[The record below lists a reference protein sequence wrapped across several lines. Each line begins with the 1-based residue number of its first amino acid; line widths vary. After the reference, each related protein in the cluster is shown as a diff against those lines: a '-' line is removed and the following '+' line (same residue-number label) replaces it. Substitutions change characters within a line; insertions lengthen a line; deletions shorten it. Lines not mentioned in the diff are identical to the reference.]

1 MRIIRSHVDQPLAVG
16 QRITLPEDSS
26 LHLLRVLRLEPGD
39 AVTLFNGD
47 GFDYTARLLTAAKRG
62 AEAEITGRE
71 PVPRESPLRI
81 TLVQGV
87 ARGEKMD
94 LVLQKATELGVD
106 AFSPV
111 ITERTEVKLDADR
124 AEKRM
129 AHWRGVVA
137 AACEQS
143 GRAVLPRLSE
153 PKALSAYAGA
163 ETADIKL
170 VLDPS
175 GKRSRWWWAR
185 RAACPSGTWRRCAQR
200 ASAASG
206 WGRASCARKRRGW
219 RRWRRCRPFTATCGA
234 DRARR
239 IRRPCRP
246 SPSGSAAP
254 GSSGRAPTPGRR

>member
-47 GFDYTARLLTAAKRG
+47 GHDYTARLLTAAKRG

-106 AFSPV
+106 AFTPV
-111 ITERTEVKLDADR
+111 VTERTEVKLDAER

-143 GRAVLPRLSE
+143 GRAVLPRLSQ
-153 PKALSAYAGA
+153 PAALSAYAGA

-170 VLDPS
+170 VLDPKGDVGLAGLS
-175 GKRSRWWWAR
+175 PQAGQSIALVVGPEGGLSERDLATL
-185 RAACPSGTWRRCAQR
+185 RAAGFRGLRLGPRILRTETAGL
-200 ASAASG
+200 AAV
-206 WGRASCARKRRGW
+206 
-219 RRWRRCRPFTATCGA
+219 
-234 DRARR
+234 
-239 IRRPCRP
+239 
-246 SPSGSAAP
+246 AALQALY
-254 GSSGRAPTPGRR
+254 GDLRD

>member
-47 GFDYTARLLTAAKRG
+47 GHDYTARLLTAAKRG

-71 PVPRESPLRI
+71 PVPRESPLRL

-106 AFSPV
+106 AFTPV
-111 ITERTEVKLDADR
+111 VTERTEVKLDAER

-143 GRAVLPRLSE
+143 GRAVLPRLSQ
-153 PKALSAYAGA
+153 PTALSTYAGA

-170 VLDPS
+170 VLDPNGDVGLAGLS
-175 GKRSRWWWAR
+175 PQAGQSIALVVGPEGGLSERDLATL
-185 RAACPSGTWRRCAQR
+185 RAAGFRGLRLGPRILRTETAGL
-200 ASAASG
+200 AAVAALQALYG
-206 WGRASCARKRRGW
+206 DLRG
-219 RRWRRCRPFTATCGA
+219 
-234 DRARR
+234 
-239 IRRPCRP
+239 
-246 SPSGSAAP
+246 
-254 GSSGRAPTPGRR
+254 

>member
-26 LHLLRVLRLEPGD
+26 AHLLRVLRLAPGD

-47 GFDYTARLLTAAKRG
+47 GHDYTARLLTAAKRG
-62 AEAEITGRE
+62 AEAEITGRQ

-94 LVLQKATELGVD
+94 LVLQKATELGVE
-106 AFSPV
+106 AFTPV
-111 ITERTEVKLDADR
+111 VTERTEVKLDADR

-143 GRAVLPRLSE
+143 GRAVLPRLSQ
-153 PKALSAYAGA
+153 PTALATYAGA

-170 VLDPS
+170 VLDPTGDVGLAAVS
-175 GKRSRWWWAR
+175 PLAGQSIALVVGPEGGLSERDLATL
-185 RAACPSGTWRRCAQR
+185 RAAGFRGLRLGPRILRTETAGL
-200 ASAASG
+200 AAVAALQALYG
-206 WGRASCARKRRGW
+206 DLRG
-219 RRWRRCRPFTATCGA
+219 
-234 DRARR
+234 
-239 IRRPCRP
+239 
-246 SPSGSAAP
+246 
-254 GSSGRAPTPGRR
+254 

>member
-47 GFDYTARLLTAAKRG
+47 GHDYTARLLTAAKRG
-62 AEAEITGRE
+62 AGVEITGRE

-106 AFSPV
+106 GFTPV
-111 ITERTEVKLDADR
+111 VTERTEVKLDADR

-129 AHWRGVVA
+129 VHWRGVVA

-143 GRAVLPRLSE
+143 GRAVLPKLSQ
-153 PKALSAYAGA
+153 PTALSAYAGA

-170 VLDPS
+170 VLDPGGDVGLAAVS
-175 GKRSRWWWAR
+175 PQAGQSIALVVGPEGGLSERDLATL
-185 RAACPSGTWRRCAQR
+185 RAAGFRGLRLGPRILRTETAGL
-200 ASAASG
+200 AAVAALQALYG
-206 WGRASCARKRRGW
+206 DLRG
-219 RRWRRCRPFTATCGA
+219 
-234 DRARR
+234 
-239 IRRPCRP
+239 
-246 SPSGSAAP
+246 
-254 GSSGRAPTPGRR
+254 

>member
-16 QRITLPEDSS
+16 QRVTLPEDSS
-26 LHLLRVLRLEPGD
+26 AHLLRVLRLAPGD

-62 AEAEITGRE
+62 AEAEVTGRQA
-71 PVPRESPLRI
+71 VPRESPLRI

-106 AFSPV
+106 AFTPV
-111 ITERTEVKLDADR
+111 ITERTEVKLDAER
-124 AEKRM
+124 AGKRM

-153 PKALSAYAGA
+153 PLALSSYAGG
-163 ETADIKL
+163 EKADIKL
-170 VLDPS
+170 VMDPNGDLGPGS
-175 GKRSRWWWAR
+175 VMPAPGQSIALVVGPEGGLSDRDLATL
-185 RAACPSGTWRRCAQR
+185 RAAGFGSLKLGPRILRTETAGLAAV
-200 ASAASG
+200 ASLQALYG
-206 WGRASCARKRRGW
+206 DLRG
-219 RRWRRCRPFTATCGA
+219 
-234 DRARR
+234 
-239 IRRPCRP
+239 
-246 SPSGSAAP
+246 
-254 GSSGRAPTPGRR
+254 

>member
-39 AVTLFNGD
+39 VVTLFNGD
-47 GFDYTARLLTAAKRG
+47 GHDYTARLLTAAKRG
-62 AEAEITGRE
+62 AGVEITGRE

-106 AFSPV
+106 GFTPV
-111 ITERTEVKLDADR
+111 VTERTEVKLDADR

-129 AHWRGVVA
+129 VHWRGVVA

-143 GRAVLPRLSE
+143 GRAVLPKLSQ
-153 PKALSAYAGA
+153 PTALTAYAGA

-170 VLDPS
+170 VLDPGGDVGLAAVS
-175 GKRSRWWWAR
+175 PQAGQSIALVVGPEGGLSERDLATL
-185 RAACPSGTWRRCAQR
+185 RAAGFRGLRLGPRILRTETAGL
-200 ASAASG
+200 AAVAALQALYG
-206 WGRASCARKRRGW
+206 DLRG
-219 RRWRRCRPFTATCGA
+219 
-234 DRARR
+234 
-239 IRRPCRP
+239 
-246 SPSGSAAP
+246 
-254 GSSGRAPTPGRR
+254 

>member
-26 LHLLRVLRLEPGD
+26 AHLLRVLRLAPGD

-47 GFDYTARLLTAAKRG
+47 GHDYTARLLTAAKRG

-94 LVLQKATELGVD
+94 LVLQKATELGVEG
-106 AFSPV
+106 FTPV
-111 ITERTEVKLDADR
+111 LTERTEVKLDAER

-143 GRAVLPRLSE
+143 GRAVLPRLCQ
-153 PKALSAYAGA
+153 PTALSAYAGA

-170 VLDPS
+170 VLDPEGGIGLAS
-175 GKRSRWWWAR
+175 LSPQAGQTIALVVGPEGGLSERDLATL
-185 RAACPSGTWRRCAQR
+185 RAAGFRGLRLGPRILRTETAGL
-200 ASAASG
+200 AAV
-206 WGRASCARKRRGW
+206 
-219 RRWRRCRPFTATCGA
+219 
-234 DRARR
+234 
-239 IRRPCRP
+239 
-246 SPSGSAAP
+246 AALQALY
-254 GSSGRAPTPGRR
+254 GDLHG

>member
-47 GFDYTARLLTAAKRG
+47 GHDYTARLLTAAKRG

-106 AFSPV
+106 AFTPV
-111 ITERTEVKLDADR
+111 VTERTEVKLDAER

-143 GRAVLPRLSE
+143 GRAVLPRLSQ
-153 PKALSAYAGA
+153 PAALSAYAGA

-170 VLDPS
+170 VLDPKGDVGLAGLS
-175 GKRSRWWWAR
+175 PQAGQSIALVVGPEGGLSERDLATL
-185 RAACPSGTWRRCAQR
+185 RAAGFRGLRLGPRILRTETAGL
-200 ASAASG
+200 AAVAALQALYG
-206 WGRASCARKRRGW
+206 DLRG
-219 RRWRRCRPFTATCGA
+219 
-234 DRARR
+234 
-239 IRRPCRP
+239 
-246 SPSGSAAP
+246 
-254 GSSGRAPTPGRR
+254 

>member
-26 LHLLRVLRLEPGD
+26 AHLLRVLRLAPGD

-47 GFDYTARLLTAAKRG
+47 GHDYTARLLTAAKRG

-106 AFSPV
+106 GFTPV
-111 ITERTEVKLDADR
+111 LTERTEVKLDAER

-143 GRAVLPRLSE
+143 GRAVLPRLSQ
-153 PKALSAYAGA
+153 PTALSVYAGA

-170 VLDPS
+170 VLDPNGDLGLAAVAPRAGQS
-175 GKRSRWWWAR
+175 IALVVGPEGGLSERDLATL
-185 RAACPSGTWRRCAQR
+185 RAAGFRGLRLGPRILRTETAGL
-200 ASAASG
+200 AAVAALQALYG
-206 WGRASCARKRRGW
+206 DLRG
-219 RRWRRCRPFTATCGA
+219 
-234 DRARR
+234 
-239 IRRPCRP
+239 
-246 SPSGSAAP
+246 
-254 GSSGRAPTPGRR
+254 

>member
-26 LHLLRVLRLEPGD
+26 AHLLRVLRLAPGD
-39 AVTLFNGD
+39 AVVLFNGD
-47 GFDYTARLLTAAKRG
+47 GHDYTARLLTAAKRG
-62 AEAEITGRE
+62 AEAEIIGRE

-106 AFSPV
+106 GFTPV
-111 ITERTEVKLDADR
+111 VTERTEVKLDAER

-143 GRAVLPRLSE
+143 GRAVLPRLAQ
-153 PKALSAYAGA
+153 PTALSAYAGA

-170 VLDPS
+170 VLDPDGDVGLAAVS
-175 GKRSRWWWAR
+175 PQAGQSIALVVGPEGGLSERDLATL
-185 RAACPSGTWRRCAQR
+185 RAAGFRGLRLGPRILRTETAGL
-200 ASAASG
+200 AAVAALQALYG
-206 WGRASCARKRRGW
+206 DLRG
-219 RRWRRCRPFTATCGA
+219 
-234 DRARR
+234 
-239 IRRPCRP
+239 
-246 SPSGSAAP
+246 
-254 GSSGRAPTPGRR
+254 